1 MRERIKYKYQLE
13 QDFQLP
19 TGWVMSHVLRVW
31 ASFPHLLR
39 RFLHD
44 PFASGFYRDM
54 IFTYCFP
61 YYCTYSLFIFVFK
74 NKMHYCT
81 LQIYCGGTLLVQQY
95 HWHLSNSIVL
105 RRVKCCQGRW
115 GKFWDTAFAAF
126 GDDERME
133 FGAWCA
139 VVFCERRQKMDYQKL
154 SMKCSLFNRNP
165 YPRLI

>member
-19 TGWVMSHVLRVW
+19 TGLVMSHVLRVW
-31 ASFPHLLR
+31 ASFPNLLW

-74 NKMHYCT
+74 NKMHYIADI
-81 LQIYCGGTLLVQQY
+81 LWWYSFSAAVPLALK
-95 HWHLSNSIVL
+95 HNSIVL
-105 RRVKCCQGRW
+105 RWVKCCQGRW
-115 GKFWDTAFAAF
+115 PGEFW
-126 GDDERME
+126 GYRICSWRWVSRME
-133 FGAWCA
+133 LVAWNARCLTGI
-139 VVFCERRQKMDYQKL
+139 L
-154 SMKCSLFNRNP
+154 SLVWNNNP
-165 YPRLI
+165 HV